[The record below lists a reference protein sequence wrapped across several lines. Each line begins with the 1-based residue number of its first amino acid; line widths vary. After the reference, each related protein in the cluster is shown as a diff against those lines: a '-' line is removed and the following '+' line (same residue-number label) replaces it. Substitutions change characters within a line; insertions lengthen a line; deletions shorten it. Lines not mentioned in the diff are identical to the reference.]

1 MLFAPGLELD
11 AELAAMSELQS
22 AILPNKELAQ
32 YGQKVSMIK
41 NQCQA
46 NRIHLDRMTLAQL
59 LSKLLPMTARQT
71 IHLSLV
77 SLKNNLKLKK
87 ELSKPA
93 LWESRKDLGVLL
105 KNERKFDI
113 SAEWKGRRAFTL
125 KSCRPETP
133 ANRGGRGRGRGSHRG
148 GRGGY
153 SSRNQNQ
160 THSKGQGNQN
170 QNNQKPLSKLSRY
183 DLKKQGRCFYCRQK
197 GHLTKDCPKKEEK
210 NK

>member
-1 MLFAPGLELD
+1 MEQRLLFAPGLELD
-11 AELAAMSELQS
+11 AELAALSELQS
-22 AILPNKELAQ
+22 AILSNKDLIP
-32 YGQKVSMIK
+32 YGQKVSTIK

-46 NRIHLDRMTLAQL
+46 NRIHLDRLTLAQL

-77 SLKNNLKLKK
+77 SLKNNPKLKK

-125 KSCRPETP
+125 KSCKPE
-133 ANRGGRGRGRGSHRG
+133 NQSSRGRGRGRGRGRYTSSRG
-148 GRGGY
+148 GR
-153 SSRNQNQ
+153 SHNQPQQQQQQNQ
-160 THSKGQGNQN
+160 H
-170 QNNQKPLSKLSRY
+170 PY
-183 DLKKQGRCFYCRQK
+183 I
-197 GHLTKDCPKKEEK
+197 
-210 NK
+210 